1 MKIIRQ
7 TARILAPTDG
17 MEALRR
23 IEMAGRNCYRSE
35 DRITEGSAVPFVK
48 KRVDLPR
55 TSFSAGICRHDRGI
69 GHLPGRHGGDHPAQT
84 FQLRH

>member
-23 IEMAGRNCYRSE
+23 IEAAGRNCYRSE
-35 DRITEGSAVPFVK
+35 DKITEDSAPDFV
-48 KRVDLPR
+48 
-55 TSFSAGICRHDRGI
+55 RG
-69 GHLPGRHGGDHPAQT
+69 
-84 FQLRH
+84 

>member
-17 MEALRR
+17 MESLRR
-23 IEMAGRNCYRSE
+23 IEAAGRNCYRSE

-48 KRVDLPR
+48 
-55 TSFSAGICRHDRGI
+55 G
-69 GHLPGRHGGDHPAQT
+69 
-84 FQLRH
+84 